1 MNSLSEIYSTL
12 HSESILDVN
21 NIDYK
26 NCDKGT
32 CHSYI
37 DFYEQL
43 FSHLKEQPVNVLEI
57 GIYGGIS
64 ILLWERYFKNS
75 EKIVG
80 VDIDLTWVQ
89 DKVVNESKTN
99 KKIQLIQQDASVPS
113 LLDVLDSNDT
123 YDIIIDDG
131 SHWVGHQLATFN
143 ILKSRMKV
151 GGIYIIEDIQNDSEA
166 SYLKNSIPN
175 SEIIDLRG
183 IKNRYDDLVL
193 VYKK

>member
-99 KKIQLIQQDASVPS
+99 KKIQLIQHDASVPS
-113 LLDVLDSNDT
+113 LLDVLDSTDT

-151 GGIYIIEDIQNDSEA
+151 GGIYIIEDIQNDGEA

-193 VYKK
+193 VYRA